1 MKTKNWSR
9 NKIIGS
15 IAEMCVEQ
23 HFEQLGYKVEKTG
36 IEHIAPFYAHL
47 EVDHEADWGN
57 YSKEIRE
64 NYRGLPDFL
73 ISRVHPTKDE
83 ITDKIKYTSSC
94 GKAEVLFVEAKYR
107 TNANLDSLQKEFEEG
122 YGEHTMIYLVVN
134 GWEYKSKDT
143 SGDDVCVFMNY
154 LRYPKWWRAGDND
167 FDQHLLYA
175 GKDKSINFNSV
186 NHNIIQPALNE
197 IFTKHKAIYLESF

>member
-1 MKTKNWSR
+1 MKNNNWSR

-47 EVDHEADWGN
+47 ESSHKDDWGN
-57 YSKEIRE
+57 YSKDIRA

-83 ITDKIKYTSSC
+83 ITNKIRYTSSC
-94 GKAEVLFVEAKYR
+94 GKAEALFVEAKYR
-107 TNANLDSLQKEFEEG
+107 TNADLDSLQKEFEKE
-122 YGEHTMIYLVVN
+122 YGNLTMIYLVAN
-134 GWEYKSKDT
+134 GWNYKSKGR

-154 LRYPKWWRAGDND
+154 LRYPKWWKAGDND
-167 FDQHLLYA
+167 FDQHILYA
-175 GKDKSINFNSV
+175 GADKNTNFNSV
-186 NHNIIQPALNE
+186 DREIIQPSLDE
-197 IFTKHKAIYLESF
+197 IFKKYETVYVQPL